1 MKGAPPRYAHSQIE
15 LKISC
20 EKLSDLDYLSKS
32 DPQVILLAKDVRTQK
47 WRPTNQQTEI
57 IMNDL
62 NPKFVT
68 SFIVDYFF
76 EELQQF
82 RFICVDVDKP
92 HNPEW
97 QAQEFV
103 GQFDCDLGSIV
114 GSPGGTLKGKFYDP
128 NHSGKDRGHI
138 IIEAEEVS
146 KSKRNVK
153 LQFQAHN
160 ISPKGG
166 LFKSKPEIFLV
177 VSRTNENEIRTSSP
191 VYQSSGVTTS
201 NPYWEPFT
209 IRETTLCNGDFDRIL
224 IFQVKQY
231 KKNGSHIIL
240 GECNVTLHEILSSK
254 TSFPLRS
261 PSNSN
266 VKIGKDAC
274 ITVIHASVEEPPTFL
289 DYIAGGTE
297 INLVVAIDF
306 TGSNGDPRSPKS
318 LHYIKGTN
326 DNEYQKA
333 IRSVGQILE
342 GYDNDRRFPVYGF
355 GAKFNKELSHAYPLN
370 NNRDD
375 PEVEGV
381 DGVLKAYSKAMETIE
396 LFGPTNFSPIIDQT
410 AAKIK
415 KEIDN
420 GNDNVYYILL
430 IITDGVVTVM
440 EPTIRAI
447 ISASKLPLSIVIVG
461 VGNSDFTNMKILDA
475 DEKPLV
481 QKSIPQA
488 RKPAV
493 VMDRDIVQFV
503 AMRDFQS
510 EAASY
515 ELPKAVLEE
524 IPDQFME
531 YMTKH
536 KIEPRPPVRIDISD
550 LKVNHRFIN
559 TPDEPPPA
567 YT

>member
-20 EKLSDLDYLSKS
+20 EKIADLDYLSKS

-47 WRPTNQQTEI
+47 WRPTNQQTEV
-57 IMNDL
+57 IMNNL
-62 NPKFVT
+62 NPKFVK

-97 QAQEFV
+97 QVQDFV
-103 GQFDCDLGSIV
+103 GQFDCDLGSLV
-114 GSPGGTLKGKFYDP
+114 GSPGGKLKGRLYDP
-128 NHSGKDRGHI
+128 KHPNKNRGCI

-160 ISPKGG
+160 ISSKGG
-166 LFKSKPEIFLV
+166 LFKSKPELFFVI
-177 VSRTNENEIRTSSP
+177 SRANEDGTSSP
-191 VYQSSGVTTS
+191 VYQSSGVTVS
-201 NPYWEPFT
+201 NPFWEPFT
-209 IRETTLCNGDFDRIL
+209 IRESTLCNGDFDRAL
-224 IFQVKQY
+224 LFQVKQY
-231 KKNGSHIIL
+231 KKNGSHVIL
-240 GECNVTLHEILSSK
+240 GECNVTLREILSDTK
-254 TSFPLRS
+254 SFPLHS
-261 PSNSN
+261 PSDSN
-266 VKIGKDAC
+266 LKIGKDAC
-274 ITVIHASVEEPPTFL
+274 LTVIHASVEEPPTFL

-318 LHYIKGTN
+318 LHYIKGTS

-342 GYDNDRRFPVYGF
+342 GYDYDRKFPVYGF

-370 NNRDD
+370 NNKDD

-381 DGVLKAYSKAMETIE
+381 EGILKVYSKAMETIE

-410 AAKIK
+410 AAKIQR
-415 KEIDN
+415 EIDN

-430 IITDGVVTVM
+430 IITDGVVTAM

-447 ISASKLPLSIVIVG
+447 INAGKFPLSIVIVG
-461 VGNSDFTNMKILDA
+461 VGNADFTNMKILDA
-475 DEKPLV
+475 DDKPLI
-481 QKSIPQA
+481 QKPNPQT

-493 VMDRDIVQFV
+493 VMERDIVQFV

-510 EAASY
+510 EAAAY
-515 ELPKAVLEE
+515 DLPKAVLEE
-524 IPDQFME
+524 IPDQFMD
-531 YMTKH
+531 YMTRH
-536 KIEPRPPVRIDISD
+536 KIDPRSPVKIESSE
-550 LKVNHRFIN
+550 LKVNSRFNNI
-559 TPDEPPPA
+559 PDEPPPA

>member
-1 MKGAPPRYAHSQIE
+1 
-15 LKISC
+15 
-20 EKLSDLDYLSKS
+20 
-32 DPQVILLAKDVRTQK
+32 
-47 WRPTNQQTEI
+47 
-57 IMNDL
+57 
-62 NPKFVT
+62 
-68 SFIVDYFF
+68 
-76 EELQQF
+76 
-82 RFICVDVDKP
+82 
-92 HNPEW
+92 
-97 QAQEFV
+97 
-103 GQFDCDLGSIV
+103 
-114 GSPGGTLKGKFYDP
+114 
-128 NHSGKDRGHI
+128 
-138 IIEAEEVS
+138 
-146 KSKRNVK
+146 
-153 LQFQAHN
+153 
-160 ISPKGG
+160 
-166 LFKSKPEIFLV
+166 
-177 VSRTNENEIRTSSP
+177 
-191 VYQSSGVTTS
+191 
-201 NPYWEPFT
+201 
-209 IRETTLCNGDFDRIL
+209 
-224 IFQVKQY
+224 
-231 KKNGSHIIL
+231 
-240 GECNVTLHEILSSK
+240 
-254 TSFPLRS
+254 
-261 PSNSN
+261 

-274 ITVIHASVEEPPTFL
+274 LTTIHASVEEPPTFL

-318 LHYIKGTN
+318 LHYIKGPS

-342 GYDNDRRFPVYGF
+342 AYDYDRKFPVYGF

-370 NNRDD
+370 NDRDN

-381 DGVLKAYSKAMETIE
+381 DGILKVYSKAMETIE

-415 KEIDN
+415 KEIEN

-447 ISASKLPLSIVIVG
+447 ISACKFPLSIVIVG

-475 DEKPLV
+475 DDKPLV
-481 QKSIPQA
+481 QKSNPQA
-488 RKPAV
+488 RKSAV
-493 VMDRDIVQFV
+493 VMERDIVQFV

-510 EAASY
+510 ETASY

-524 IPDQFME
+524 IPDQFMD

-536 KIEPRPPVRIDISD
+536 RIDPKPPVKIDVSE
-550 LKVNHRFIN
+550 LKVNPRFIN